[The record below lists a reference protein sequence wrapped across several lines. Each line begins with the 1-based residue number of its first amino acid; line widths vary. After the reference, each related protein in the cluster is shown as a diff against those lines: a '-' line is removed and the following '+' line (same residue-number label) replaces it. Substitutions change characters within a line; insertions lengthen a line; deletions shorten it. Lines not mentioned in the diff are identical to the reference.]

1 MKNTLVATL
10 LLASCGY
17 LSYAQNNVTVKGQIK
32 GVESGRLYMLAPVSE
47 NRVDTLGTALFQ
59 APDFVLEGKCDE
71 PVVAHIVVENYSGG
85 FPFMAEPGG
94 SYTALLT
101 NGREAYIRG
110 GKLQDAWTGYLKYS
124 AEQRQKISAMKQRHQ
139 TLVAENKYRSASA
152 LNDSILLLE
161 QRARKETYDFLGQH
175 DDLITAHTYL
185 ENAQMRDAGAE
196 QCRKMYESLGEGA
209 KQTPSARI
217 LKERYERME
226 QTEKGRLAPDF
237 TLTTPEGM
245 EVTLSKVAG
254 KVKILDFWASWC
266 GPCRLNNPALKK
278 AYEEYHDKGLEIIS
292 VSLDNKPER
301 WKDAIAKDGLTWIN
315 VSSLKGWKCDVAR
328 LYSVSAVPAIFILN
342 EENRIVATNLRGEK
356 LAKYL
361 EDNLK

>member
-17 LSYAQNNVTVKGQIK
+17 LSYAENNVTVKGQIK

-59 APDFVLEGKCDE
+59 APDFVLEGRCDE

-124 AEQRQKISAMKQRHQ
+124 TEQRQKISAMKQRHQ

-209 KQTPSARI
+209 RQTPSARI

-266 GPCRLNNPALKK
+266 GPCCKEVPYLQQLEKDMEGSNVVFVSISCDSSTAPWLKKMEQLGMHGNQLIDTTNELGNKLNVRGIPHFLIYDPEGNLHTYNAPRPSSSQILPLLRALK
-278 AYEEYHDKGLEIIS
+278 
-292 VSLDNKPER
+292 
-301 WKDAIAKDGLTWIN
+301 
-315 VSSLKGWKCDVAR
+315 
-328 LYSVSAVPAIFILN
+328 
-342 EENRIVATNLRGEK
+342 
-356 LAKYL
+356 
-361 EDNLK
+361 